1 MTEITEPTQPITQPQ
16 PQPVQPVAPQPPI
29 QPVQLPPQLPLNKF
43 GLWGFILAVGVVP
56 GVYLLAVIIGLIV
69 GATVFDGND
78 TQSALTG
85 FFSPFFAVLIA
96 FYINFVI
103 LIIALTLSI
112 IGITRKG
119 ERNGLGIAA
128 LIVSGLGVLISL
140 WPAISFSQGI
150 FL

>member
-1 MTEITEPTQPITQPQ
+1 MTEITEPTQPITPAQP
-16 PQPVQPVAPQPPI
+16 PVPQPPI
-29 QPVQLPPQLPLNKF
+29 QPVTAPTLTTKPPLNKF

-56 GVYLLAVIIGLIV
+56 GVYILAIIIGLIV
-69 GATVFDGND
+69 GATVFDAND
-78 TQSALTG
+78 TVSALTG

-103 LIIALTLSI
+103 LIGAVALSI
-112 IGITRKG
+112 ISVTKKDQ
-119 ERNGLGIAA
+119 RNGLGIAA
-128 LIVSGLGVLISL
+128 LIISGLGILISL